1 MPPITDARAPG
12 LTIGELSRQTGVNV
26 ETIRYYERVQMLPA
40 PPRTAAGV
48 APTIRHTGAH
58 WDLSGGRGI

>member
-1 MPPITDARAPG
+1 MPPITDARAPA

-40 PPRTAAGV
+40 PPEPPAGV
-48 APTIRHTGAH
+48 APTAHHTGA
-58 WDLSGGRGI
+58 R